1 MTTRLEFRL
10 TDLLLVVLIA
20 VQIWTAVNVQ
30 RLIIDLGSIAAR
42 LPVQ

>member
-1 MTTRLEFRL
+1 MTTRLEFKL
-10 TDLLLVVLIA
+10 TDLLLIVLIA

-30 RLIIDLGSIAAR
+30 RLIVDLGNLGAR